1 MIPRQM
7 NRLMVEA
14 GSNPPHQPNSS
25 DGLATESD
33 GKVMTSDGKVTAE
46 TRTSDGSD
54 GSDGNFQFI
63 LSWKFKVSYKLKK

>member
-1 MIPRQM
+1 
-7 NRLMVEA
+7 
-14 GSNPPHQPNSS
+14 
-25 DGLATESD
+25 LATESD

-63 LSWKFKVSYKLKK
+63 PKLEIQSELQIKKIDPEEPECEELPSLVTNARSD